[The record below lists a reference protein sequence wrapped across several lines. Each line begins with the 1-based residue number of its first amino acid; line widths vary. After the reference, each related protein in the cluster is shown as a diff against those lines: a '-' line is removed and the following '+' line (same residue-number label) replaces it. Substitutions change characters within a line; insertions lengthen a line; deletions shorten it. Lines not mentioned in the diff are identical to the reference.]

1 VRVRDSPAPKQTCR
15 VARSRPPALGW
26 NRDCCG
32 WDSGSVQIE
41 AAVGR
46 GQSGFVL
53 FGLLFFSLASGA
65 VVTEET
71 RTM

>member
-1 VRVRDSPAPKQTCR
+1 VRVRDSPAPKLDVPCGQ
-15 VARSRPPALGW
+15 AALGW